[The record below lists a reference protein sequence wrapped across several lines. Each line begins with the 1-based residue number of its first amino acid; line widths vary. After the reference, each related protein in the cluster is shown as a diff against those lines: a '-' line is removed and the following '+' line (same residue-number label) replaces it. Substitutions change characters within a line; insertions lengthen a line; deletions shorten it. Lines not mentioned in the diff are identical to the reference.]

1 MKIKPGSLLY
11 ALGVWHHFW
20 KLAGYPLNRY
30 ALMALKANI
39 NVWQLR
45 RAKKA

>member
-20 KLAGYPLNRY
+20 KLAGYPLNKNSWVV
-30 ALMALKANI
+30 LKSS
-39 NVWQLR
+39 V
-45 RAKKA
+45 RAWKKSR